1 MQGEQLQTSTLGLV
15 HTITRHDMNPGS
27 PTIKIKCV
35 ASIYTAYYKTV
46 EIIVGR
52 KMRRRKSKRR
62 QEGTPQPPEVNQ
74 RGNLNSERKKLSCL
88 LDDFPQVI
96 LIILSPSTLVRPACL
111 AVDR

>member
-15 HTITRHDMNPGS
+15 HTITRHDMNPGH

-62 QEGTPQPPEVNQ
+62 
-74 RGNLNSERKKLSCL
+74 RKEISKVASDQKGKTIC
-88 LDDFPQVI
+88 FSGQ
-96 LIILSPSTLVRPACL
+96 
-111 AVDR
+111 

>member
-1 MQGEQLQTSTLGLV
+1 
-15 HTITRHDMNPGS
+15 
-27 PTIKIKCV
+27 
-35 ASIYTAYYKTV
+35 V

-74 RGNLNSERKKLSCL
+74 RGNFNSERKKPSCL
-88 LDDFPQVI
+88 HDDLPQVI
-96 LIILSPSTLVRPACL
+96 LTILCPSTQGRPACL